1 MNSVDA
7 ESALSPSG
15 RTEPP
20 PNPRPVASEA
30 ALRHVPPISRADG
43 IPGAGHVSDTACPRP
58 DIAAQ
63 TLALH
68 DDAID
73 WVGMQRIATPI
84 LFDGGDGDI
93 QNCHAQVDAFV
104 NLKRPDRRGI
114 HMSRLYLLMNRH
126 LGMQLVTAGLLESL
140 LRTFLESHEDLADRA
155 RIGVHFDYLVRRMAL
170 RSGHH
175 GWRAYPVSLE
185 ASLIDGV
192 FHLELR
198 TQVVYS
204 STCPA
209 SAALSRQLIQERFA
223 RDFGEREPLEHAAV
237 LEWLGNGRG
246 IVATPHAQR
255 SVARLQVRYVS
266 GVQPDLVGLLDRVER
281 SLLTAVQTAVKRED
295 EQAFA
300 LINGKNPMFCE
311 DAARRIRRALD
322 SDRDIAGFRVR
333 VEHQESLHAHDAV
346 AQVGRNFPG
355 SGRAFDIDHDFI

>member
-93 QNCHAQVDAFV
+93 QNCHAQVDTFV

-209 SAALSRQLIQERFA
+209 S
-223 RDFGEREPLEHAAV
+223 
-237 LEWLGNGRG
+237 
-246 IVATPHAQR
+246 
-255 SVARLQVRYVS
+255 
-266 GVQPDLVGLLDRVER
+266 
-281 SLLTAVQTAVKRED
+281 
-295 EQAFA
+295 
-300 LINGKNPMFCE
+300 
-311 DAARRIRRALD
+311 
-322 SDRDIAGFRVR
+322 
-333 VEHQESLHAHDAV
+333 
-346 AQVGRNFPG
+346 
-355 SGRAFDIDHDFI
+355 